1 MFFRPG
7 LYYAQSFLI
16 ICLVKNSCKYPLNS
30 KCSERLILCCGWV
43 VFIFPWHSLVLWV
56 KGLKMLVWKTL
67 LVKSTLF
74 GMHCTEN
81 HIFFFQT
88 SWKDGISKKKKCAGI
103 WSFLYYRERWYF
115 FFPKIWS
122 YTLDGKWKMIFLKK
136 YKEIWYFL
144 QTLKRWSFQKGP
156 RRHMIFLVLSGKMVF
171 FDENMIFFPWAES
184 ERRSFSGNTWKHDAL
199 PSEEKQETWYIGSK
213 LGLSL
218 NLFGWRYST
227 KNNL

>member
-88 SWKDGISKKKKCAGI
+88 SWKDGISKKIALEYD
-103 WSFLYYRERWYF
+103 LYCIIGKDHVS
-115 FFPKIWS
+115 FPKNMILH
-122 YTLDGKWKMIFLKK
+122 LDGKWKIIFLKK
-136 YKEIWYFL
+136 IDGNMIFSSNF
-144 QTLKRWSFQKGP
+144 LKRWSF
-156 RRHMIFLVLSGKMVF
+156 
-171 FDENMIFFPWAES
+171 
-184 ERRSFSGNTWKHDAL
+184 
-199 PSEEKQETWYIGSK
+199 
-213 LGLSL
+213 
-218 NLFGWRYST
+218 
-227 KNNL
+227 